1 MSAPGRIGGRYQAA
15 LDEGRMALGIF
26 CALDGYAVSH
36 LFASV
41 GYDFVIIDRQHAAF
55 TWPDIE
61 NMCFRIRSTGAAV
74 FIRTASTEPA
84 EVNLALD
91 LPIDGVILPNIA
103 SFEEAR
109 AAVARTKWPPLGERS
124 LGNERH
130 DAIWQAYAQPDPL
143 VGMLVEHRGAVAEI
157 EKIFDALPID
167 FAWIGVHDLSAS
179 MGIDPHSVVSA
190 GQVQPFPADLVAAID
205 RVRAAARANG
215 VQFWSAEP
223 GADATILGVDARML
237 QRAAAEALARG
248 REIYARVTE
257 KA

>member
-1 MSAPGRIGGRYQAA
+1 VSARRGIGGRYQAA

-36 LFASV
+36 LYASV

-55 TWPDIE
+55 TWPQVE
-61 NMCFRIRSTGAAV
+61 NMCFRIRSTGCAV
-74 FIRTASTEPA
+74 FLRTASTEPA

-91 LPIDGVILPNIA
+91 MPIDGVILPNIM

-109 AAVARTKWPPLGERS
+109 TAVAQTKWPPAGERS

-157 EKIFDALPID
+157 EKIFGTLPID
-167 FAWIGVHDLSAS
+167 FAWVGVHDLSAS

-190 GQVQPFPADLVAAID
+190 GQARPFPSELVAAID

-215 VQFWSAEP
+215 VRFWSLEP
-223 GADATILGVDARML
+223 GADATIIGVDARMV
-237 QRAAAEALARG
+237 QQAAAEALERAR
-248 REIYARVTE
+248 
-257 KA
+257 KAFASPASDR

>member
-1 MSAPGRIGGRYQAA
+1 MTTRGRIGGRYQTA
-15 LDEGRMALGIF
+15 LDEGRMAFGIF
-26 CALDGYAVSH
+26 CALDGCAVSH

-61 NMCFRIRSTGAAV
+61 NMCFRIRSTGAAA

-91 LPIDGVILPNIA
+91 MPIDGVILPNIA

-109 AAVARTKWPPLGERS
+109 AAVAQTKWPPAGERS

-157 EKIFDALPID
+157 EKIFGTLPID
-167 FAWIGVHDLSAS
+167 FAWIGLHDLSAS
-179 MGIDPHSVVSA
+179 MGIDPHSVISA
-190 GQVQPFPADLVAAID
+190 GNALPFPSELVAAID

-215 VQFWSAEP
+215 VRYWSHEP
-223 GADATILGVDARML
+223 GADATIAGTDARIV
-237 QRAAAEALARG
+237 QRAAIEAL
-248 REIYARVTE
+248 ERVRSTF
-257 KA
+257 APAAGSA